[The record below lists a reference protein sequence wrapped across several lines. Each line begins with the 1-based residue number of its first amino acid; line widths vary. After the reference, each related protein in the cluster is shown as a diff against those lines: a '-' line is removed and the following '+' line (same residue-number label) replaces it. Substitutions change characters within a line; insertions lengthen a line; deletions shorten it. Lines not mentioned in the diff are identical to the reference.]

1 MAQTVRAVETG
12 VPPLLPATGWRGAG
26 LRLVQPH
33 HQQMRRKGQ
42 DAWQSLLSRDI
53 PGTRG
58 GRMKPPVKV
67 DPECRLS
74 RGTCGFSLAREG
86 VQSRGLSLTLKQDPD
101 VPG

>member
-1 MAQTVRAVETG
+1 
-12 VPPLLPATGWRGAG
+12 
-26 LRLVQPH
+26 
-33 HQQMRRKGQ
+33 
-42 DAWQSLLSRDI
+42 
-53 PGTRG
+53 
-58 GRMKPPVKV
+58 MKPPVKV